1 MKQVRVITPVSQH
14 PHYKPQ
20 QSVEY
25 WREDDLEESFLRG
38 KEAYTGLDIKFVS
51 CVLELT
57 HITMRNLALPQS
69 VEPRKTHILG
79 RVL

>member
-25 WREDDLEESFLRG
+25 WREDDVGESFLRG
-38 KEAYTGLDIKFVS
+38 TAAF
-51 CVLELT
+51 
-57 HITMRNLALPQS
+57 
-69 VEPRKTHILG
+69 
-79 RVL
+79 